1 MIKPE
6 ILKMAINQDK
16 RIERAIAILKDN
28 WFSIY
33 DDSPFMDKMSIN
45 DVQLAK
51 NLLENHI
58 MNSKID
64 FSNYAEVHKFV
75 INNEKYMDGTAKNE
89 LLKAF
94 Y

>member
-6 ILKMAINQDK
+6 ILKMAINQDN
-16 RIERAIAILKDN
+16 RINRAIAILKDN

-33 DDSPFMDKMSIN
+33 DDSPFMDKMSAN

-51 NLLENHI
+51 NLSKNNI
-58 MNSKID
+58 INSKID
-64 FSNYAEVHKFV
+64 FNDYARVHKFV
-75 INNEKYMDGTAKNE
+75 INNEKYMDGTAKDE
-89 LLKAF
+89 LLRAF